1 MSLAPSAVIA
11 LRYAPSASGVIAS
24 STATRVSLGQLAN
37 ASIASRASA
46 EQTAAAATAGS
57 MASMTPPAVCGSM
70 RARTAPAAAGRM
82 STSAC
87 AATFGAMPLSER
99 AARSVAPAL
108 GLSPPPPNSKRAG
121 SSSAPAVE
129 TIFTIRVSST
139 PSSLTKV
146 SSTHSSTVR
155 DSFVR
160 AFLPRPVVV
169 MVVVVVVVVASATAV
184 LEPIAETRASAP
196 ARENSAPDAS
206 AREKSSES
214 GSLTWTR
221 NGHPD
226 KDWPLSVT
234 ATLCAPSSTQ
244 YTGDANLR
252 FRCSNVTGLLNAN
265 PEGVCT
271 VTVSAS
277 RPDICRMGFAGC
289 T

>member
-1 MSLAPSAVIA
+1 
-11 LRYAPSASGVIAS
+11 
-24 STATRVSLGQLAN
+24 
-37 ASIASRASA
+37 
-46 EQTAAAATAGS
+46 
-57 MASMTPPAVCGSM
+57 
-70 RARTAPAAAGRM
+70 M

-169 MVVVVVVVVASATAV
+169 MVVVVVVVVVASATAV
-184 LEPIAETRASAP
+184 PEPVAETRASAP